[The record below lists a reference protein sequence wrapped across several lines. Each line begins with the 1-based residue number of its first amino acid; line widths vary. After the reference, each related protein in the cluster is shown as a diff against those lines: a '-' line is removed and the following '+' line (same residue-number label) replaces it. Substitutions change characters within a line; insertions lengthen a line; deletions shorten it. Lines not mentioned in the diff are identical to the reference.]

1 MGFFA
6 GGGSRYSGYSD
17 FPHLLQGG
25 DLGAFLPIT
34 VRVTP
39 SLSGGRVFT
48 HDRVNDTK
56 QSLRGK
62 CLTKIVHPSLLWSA
76 WENPQRAG
84 NCSFS
89 LTALISG

>member
-1 MGFFA
+1 MGFSA

-17 FPHLLQGG
+17 LPHLLQGG
-25 DLGAFLPIT
+25 DRRLFCLLLLEL
-34 VRVTP
+34 TP
-39 SLSGGRVFT
+39 SLSGGYLFS

-56 QSLRGK
+56 QSLCGK

-89 LTALISG
+89 LTALIFG